1 MRLWDYSMPSILDQH
16 LPEFVQAV
24 QFFESELK
32 NIRSGRAS
40 ASLVESISVDAY
52 GSTMDIKSVAAIS
65 IPDAKTIQI
74 EPWDKGLV
82 SAVEKAILAANIGM
96 QPNTAGSVIR
106 LILPPMTEENRLGI
120 VKQLHE
126 KAEHARITVRNIRE
140 TIREAVQ
147 KAEKEKTI
155 SEDEKF
161 RLQEALD
168 KHTKE
173 YNDKIEKIA
182 KEKEEEIMTI

>member
-1 MRLWDYSMPSILDQH
+1 MPSILDQH